1 MLTISLEEMKFH
13 SGHGLYPEEKIIG
26 NDFIVDVSIVIEDK
40 VAVTHLSQTIDYVK
54 VYEIIRK
61 EMSRPAPLLE
71 TLGYSCMASIKQDF
85 PQSKVIKIKI
95 SKLHPPMG
103 GEIGKSSI
111 TLDKTFDN

>member
-13 SGHGLYPEEKIIG
+13 AGHGIYPEEKIIG
-26 NDFIVDVSIVIEDK
+26 NDFIVDVSIGIEDK
-40 VAVTHLSQTIDYVK
+40 EAVADLSQTIDYVK
-54 VYEIIRK
+54 VYEIINK
-61 EMSRPAPLLE
+61 EMSKPTPVLE
-71 TLGYSCMASIKQDF
+71 SLAYSCVACIKRDF
-85 PQSKVIKIKI
+85 PQSKAIKIKI